1 MTGTEAAWLPWAGAA
16 LGGLGGYLGGARPEQ
31 AQITGYGEKYPSL
44 HPEELFRGAT
54 GDLGRLA
61 ALYAQRAQTPVSMP
75 SSYVQPLP
83 MFKGSIVD
91 AFGLGMDPA
100 LPRPELQT
108 RSGVNFGSKEA
119 LPFYQGGG
127 TDVGSQVAR
136 GGREVYKSSEQP
148 ASPFPTFGGAHSEL
162 GDMQKALAMLRP
174 SGPPSFDFSG
184 ARGATTTPTTTDTTT
199 TIRVDDTDYVPQP
212 GDYVDKDGVVHRYD
226 PTKHQRPVDYTVYG
240 TPHPDFVPDPN
251 NPDPYQGSVTDSSG
265 QPVPIDPSTGGGMG
279 RPFPGGE
286 YSPIPGGADQDNPGS
301 SFMPTDALWGQQD
314 LTHPFRRSSTGTSVS
329 GGGLANK
336 DLELTGATNLL
347 PIDPITGQP
356 RLPPEPRLPE
366 VGDTLP
372 PETRPWNQSSSGFM
386 GPQETGPFDP
396 RIESRPKRRSPDT
409 GPLAGIPDPWGPN
422 PYYDPYGPPI
432 STVTRRTLPTNKLP
446 AGPYKSIG

>member
-1 MTGTEAAWLPWAGAA
+1 
-16 LGGLGGYLGGARPEQ
+16 
-31 AQITGYGEKYPSL
+31 
-44 HPEELFRGAT
+44 
-54 GDLGRLA
+54 
-61 ALYAQRAQTPVSMP
+61 
-75 SSYVQPLP
+75 
-83 MFKGSIVD
+83 
-91 AFGLGMDPA
+91 
-100 LPRPELQT
+100 
-108 RSGVNFGSKEA
+108 
-119 LPFYQGGG
+119 
-127 TDVGSQVAR
+127 
-136 GGREVYKSSEQP
+136 
-148 ASPFPTFGGAHSEL
+148 
-162 GDMQKALAMLRP
+162 
-174 SGPPSFDFSG
+174 
-184 ARGATTTPTTTDTTT
+184 
-199 TIRVDDTDYVPQP
+199 
-212 GDYVDKDGVVHRYD
+212 
-226 PTKHQRPVDYTVYG
+226 
-240 TPHPDFVPDPN
+240 
-251 NPDPYQGSVTDSSG
+251 
-265 QPVPIDPSTGGGMG
+265 MG